1 MRAQLEVIPLDVHDE
16 CPTVDIVFTGCR
28 SNADWYA
35 FDIIDFPN
43 RKIDRWKLPFARN
56 DKWPVEIRTKMYPV
70 HMPFGRQDVRAYC
83 DDHYMTPHT
92 AQLSPQGKL
101 FVTFGVSENGFG
113 FFVIDTKTGECE
125 FIDSGDDASK
135 LFASTGDFDPSYRR
149 FLFSSWPMSN
159 TPRDVKKRVANT
171 FEIKSLDID
180 TLEQRSL
187 YAMTERVQDGKVQD
201 AGLPRS
207 LHQVSMSE
215 DGRYIVCA
223 PFDGIQEGP
232 ASSAPV
238 ADERAVH
245 KFVGTHRAILED
257 VITIDLQASRHWF
270 TKIPVPVPAHVEYDP
285 LDPHVF
291 YASAHN
297 IAGTTIGTMLEGNA
311 KLFRLRIRDGK
322 TDIVGGYTD
331 PELYRITQ
339 HSLFVH
345 DGRVLVALTCVPNR
359 LVILDAESMTLWR
372 DIKLFD
378 APPIKLTDAGALS
391 PDYVFSVYSVNPCA
405 DGKYI
410 VLENGRDFIFYG
422 MDEDRVLDMRVSRSI
437 PADFRGRGHT
447 RTAGQ

>member
-1 MRAQLEVIPLDVHDE
+1 MRAQHEVIPMQIAKE

-56 DKWPVEIRTKMYPV
+56 EKWPVEIRSKMYPI
-70 HMPFGRQDVRAYC
+70 HMPYGRQDVLAYC

-113 FFVIDTKTGECE
+113 MFVIDTLNGEYQ
-125 FIDSGDDASK
+125 FVDGGQDAPK
-135 LFASTGDFDPSYRR
+135 LFVSTGDFDLAYRD
-149 FLFSSWPMSN
+149 FLFARWPMTN
-159 TPRDVKKRVANT
+159 TARDAAKVVPNSLEIRALDINT
-171 FEIKSLDID
+171 FK
-180 TLEQRSL
+180 
-187 YAMTERVQDGKVQD
+187 ERVLYTLTESVSDGKVSG

-207 LHQVSMSE
+207 LHQVSMSD
-215 DGRYIVCA
+215 DGRYVVCA
-223 PFDGIQEGP
+223 PYDGIKEAP
-232 ASSAPV
+232 TSSAPV
-238 ADERAVH
+238 GDERSVH
-245 KFVGTHRAILED
+245 KFAGTHRAILED
-257 VITIDLQASRHWF
+257 VITIDLQTSRHWF
-270 TKIPVPVPAHVEYDP
+270 TKIPVPVPAHIEYDP
-285 LDPHVF
+285 IDPHVF

-311 KLFRLRIRDGK
+311 KLFRLQIRDGK

-339 HSLFVH
+339 HSLFRYN
-345 DGRVLVALTCVPNR
+345 GRVLVVMTCVPNR

-422 MDEDRVLDMRVSRSI
+422 LDEDRVLDMRVSRSI